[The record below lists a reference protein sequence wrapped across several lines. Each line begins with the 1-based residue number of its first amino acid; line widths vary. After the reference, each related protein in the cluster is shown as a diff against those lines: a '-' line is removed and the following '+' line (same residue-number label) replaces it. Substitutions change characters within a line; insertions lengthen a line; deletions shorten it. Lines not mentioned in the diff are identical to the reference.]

1 MFSINIMLT
10 LQNNLI
16 NWGFLL
22 GCVQSNINILIREN
36 FSLTVG
42 GRFSSEYLDY
52 VKVEV
57 SACKNNTSKNAYLT
71 WHPTCA
77 DPSVMST
84 YLAKE
89 GSYRVRM

>member
-1 MFSINIMLT
+1 MLT
-10 LQNNLI
+10 SQINSI

-22 GCVQSNINILIREN
+22 GCVQSNYIIFYLSVN

-57 SACKNNTSKNAYLT
+57 SACKNNTSKNANLT
-71 WHPTCA
+71 WHPSCA
-77 DPSVMST
+77 NATDMQT